1 MLTQFLKQAAC
12 GLLFLIIGAGTSSA
26 SAINLT
32 PVRVTLS
39 DSQKMG
45 SITVSN
51 RGAKPVIIQMN
62 ILGWSQREGED
73 VFTATRDILANP
85 PIFTIPA
92 GGSQIVRVGLRRAI
106 DTQRELS
113 YRMILEEL
121 PPPPEPGLMGA
132 QMSLRISV
140 PVFILPE
147 VTARP
152 VPLWQAIHTPQ
163 GGVKITMTNTGNA
176 HIQILNFQL
185 LLPGSTQSWVTKK
198 TSDYVLPGQ
207 IFEWTLPANSEYP
220 TPPPGTNI
228 RLIAQTDV
236 GDIEAEVIITP

>member
-1 MLTQFLKQAAC
+1 MLT
-12 GLLFLIIGAGTSSA
+12 
-26 SAINLT
+26 
-32 PVRVTLS
+32 R
-39 DSQKMG
+39 
-45 SITVSN
+45 
-51 RGAKPVIIQMN
+51 VIIQAAYGLFLLVAGVNVVSAASIGVSPVRATLSANQKIETITVRNTGSELMSVQ
-62 ILGWSQREGED
+62 LEVMSWSQQDGED
-73 VFTATRDILANP
+73 VFTATREVLANP